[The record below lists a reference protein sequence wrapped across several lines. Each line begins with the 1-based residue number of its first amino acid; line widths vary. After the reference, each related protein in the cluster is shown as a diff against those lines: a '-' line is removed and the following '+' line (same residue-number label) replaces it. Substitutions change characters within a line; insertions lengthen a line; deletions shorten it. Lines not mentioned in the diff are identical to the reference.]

1 MPHSEYPS
9 ASACI
14 CEAFSFAM
22 QEYFGSD
29 NITEISG
36 FDSVGF
42 DFDAF
47 SSDNEPLSTPSE
59 PLRLRYDSF
68 SQISDRCGETRLE
81 GGMHFTAS
89 VPAGRELCGDIGTRV
104 AQTVIALAN
113 GEQPTFM
120 VQFDTSQDSI
130 VERFDCYDGP
140 AFKNGKGKH
149 KSSSSSSGSSDSSR

>member
-14 CEAFSFAM
+14 CQGFSFGM

-47 SSDNEPLSTPSE
+47 SSNNEPLSTPSE
-59 PLRLRYDSF
+59 SLRLRYDSF
-68 SQISDRCGETRLE
+68 SQISDRCGQTRLE

-89 VPAGRELCGDIGTRV
+89 VTAGRALCEDIGTRV
-104 AQTVIALAN
+104 AQTVQALAN
-113 GEQPTFM
+113 GVQPPFM
-120 VQFDTSQDSI
+120 VEFDTSEESI
-130 VERFDCYDGP
+130 VERLDCYDGP
-140 AFKNGKGKH
+140 AFTNRKAKGSRDRS
-149 KSSSSSSGSSDSSR
+149 KSSSD